1 MHVEVYM
8 LYDLLTMFEQRPISW
23 YHTGNPEEDVVPCFL
38 ATMALSCTCTL
49 CRACRLYRQ
58 LEDPCFV
65 KFSAD
70 GKLTPMPV
78 YRNVDGSK
86 QSKGKSYIG
95 YFTIV

>member
-1 MHVEVYM
+1 MHVEVYV

-78 YRNVDGSK
+78 YRNEDLSL
-86 QSKGKSYIG
+86 IH
-95 YFTIV
+95 I

>member
-38 ATMALSCTCTL
+38 AV
-49 CRACRLYRQ
+49 RACRLSYVFFYRQ

-70 GKLTPMPV
+70 DTVYPV
-78 YRNVDGSK
+78 CES
-86 QSKGKSYIG
+86 
-95 YFTIV
+95 